1 MIVMRLED
9 KWDLIAKSSKEDSM
23 RPTRYGKCLRYL
35 DKCDKNSAIIDIG
48 CGEGSGLM
56 LAKHLGFNN
65 LTGLEVSIEQLI
77 STKKKLGN
85 SVNYIY
91 AGTDI
96 KYPVKNNS
104 VDIVLSLSV
113 IEHTINQET
122 FVKEIQRIVKPGGIV
137 IISSDCYHWR
147 ILQKLGK
154 FKSSQPIDCAPSPF
168 TLKRYFDRYGLEI
181 LHCEGFPHPRIK
193 YRFFRHLIRPL
204 DYFLFSQI
212 NGTGDGLKEFNNA
225 FNHTNA
231 YISKSNWLFSI
242 PKLIFSDED
251 IFLLRK
257 CR

>member
-1 MIVMRLED
+1 MIVMGLED

-56 LAKHLGFNN
+56 LAKHLGFSN

-85 SVNYIY
+85 GVNYIY

-137 IISSDCYHWR
+137 IISSDCYNWR

-154 FKSSQPIDCAPSPF
+154 FKSNQPIDCAPSPF

-193 YRFFRHLIRPL
+193 YRFLRLLIRPF
-204 DYFLFSQI
+204 DYFLFSKI
-212 NGTGDGLKEFNNA
+212 NESCDERNEFNDA
-225 FNHTNA
+225 FNHINTS
-231 YISKSNWLFSI
+231 ISKTNWLFSI

-257 CR
+257 RR

>member
-1 MIVMRLED
+1 MRLKD
-9 KWDLIAKSSKEDSM
+9 RWDLIARSSKEDSM

-35 DKCDKNSAIIDIG
+35 DKCDKNCTIIDIG

-77 STKKKLGN
+77 SAKKKLGN

-91 AGTDI
+91 TGTDI

-104 VDIVLSLSV
+104 VDIVISLSV

-137 IISSDCYHWR
+137 IISSDCYQWR

-154 FKSSQPIDCAPSPF
+154 FKSTQPIDCAPSPF
-168 TLKRYFDRYGLEI
+168 MLKGYFDKYGLEI

-193 YRFFRHLIRPL
+193 YRFLRVLIRPL
-204 DYFLFSQI
+204 DYFLFSSI
-212 NGTGDGLKEFNNA
+212 NKSGNEQKEFNDALNQV
-225 FNHTNA
+225 NIYTST
-231 YISKSNWLFSI
+231 ISWLFSI

-257 CR
+257 RKQ